1 MKENLR
7 ILGKLFPD
15 SKFLRRIVECP
26 KKLEKKDCKAQ
37 NTQRMQSAKKNIRKA
52 ISIFLQ
58 LCSVISGNYL

>member
-37 NTQRMQSAKKNIRKA
+37 NTQRMQSAKRTYKKQ
-52 ISIFLQ
+52 SPFF
-58 LCSVISGNYL
+58 CNYAL